1 MKVICTAG
9 TSVAQGVEW
18 RGDEKAYRDGIRQRI
33 QRLQPGDILRLASAE
48 TNSLAK
54 LKITQGDEVALLH
67 SETPDGRIC
76 AEEVAR
82 LAEKHF
88 ETAPTLREIAGLQVT
103 DAQRFRRI
111 GVQNLF
117 SVLAELHSHRPDV
130 VLNATGGF
138 KAVVPYLTLYGLMH
152 RLQVIYLFERSDSLI
167 TLPPAP
173 VNFDYER
180 LAQARDAL
188 LRLKSEGVM
197 AGEAFF
203 ALIPGLSYA
212 ERSWYESLL
221 EGDEAGHV
229 TPSAF
234 AMLLYQTL
242 EREQAT
248 VFISPKA
255 LEVYQGSEGVLR
267 KQFTRCLEKIGDPL
281 WRQSKRHQ
289 HHQSELDI
297 YKPGDVR
304 MAAILR
310 GDGVYVAEL
319 WPADSHGMYDREA
332 ERCQLKNY
340 DLTAFTPWARPPDIP
355 PLPETDEAFVREFED
370 TIHGL
375 EKERDELTQL
385 WNDAEDGLRQAQT
398 QLRNN
403 AAELDRL
410 GARVLTHETE
420 LERLRRPWWKHLF
433 GWSPR

>member
-167 TLPPAP
+167 TTAAGP
-173 VNFDYER
+173 
-180 LAQARDAL
+180 L
-188 LRLKSEGVM
+188 LTSTTSAWRRR
-197 AGEAFF
+197 A
-203 ALIPGLSYA
+203 
-212 ERSWYESLL
+212 
-221 EGDEAGHV
+221 
-229 TPSAF
+229 TPCCA
-234 AMLLYQTL
+234 
-242 EREQAT
+242 
-248 VFISPKA
+248 
-255 LEVYQGSEGVLR
+255 
-267 KQFTRCLEKIGDPL
+267 
-281 WRQSKRHQ
+281 
-289 HHQSELDI
+289 
-297 YKPGDVR
+297 
-304 MAAILR
+304 
-310 GDGVYVAEL
+310 
-319 WPADSHGMYDREA
+319 
-332 ERCQLKNY
+332 
-340 DLTAFTPWARPPDIP
+340 
-355 PLPETDEAFVREFED
+355 
-370 TIHGL
+370 
-375 EKERDELTQL
+375 
-385 WNDAEDGLRQAQT
+385 
-398 QLRNN
+398 
-403 AAELDRL
+403 
-410 GARVLTHETE
+410 
-420 LERLRRPWWKHLF
+420 
-433 GWSPR
+433 